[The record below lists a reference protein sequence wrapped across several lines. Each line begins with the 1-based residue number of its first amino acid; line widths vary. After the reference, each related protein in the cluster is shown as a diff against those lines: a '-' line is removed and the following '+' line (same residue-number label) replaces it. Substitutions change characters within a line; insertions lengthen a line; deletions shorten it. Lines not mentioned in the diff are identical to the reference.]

1 MIRTLQYRS
10 TRPIDCGCLPQDI
23 LICVYPDLTNDTVE
37 IVGYIEGQLTN
48 VHLVNGRINQ
58 VNQPCL
64 APKEFCY
71 TLQYDDSQLISYDED
86 TDIAED
92 PLVQDDIEGFMCQD
106 CMFDYIR
113 SVIPDPCPACP
124 VCTELLDYTVT
135 TVGNIN
141 AGQAVEA
148 PNGFIYQPRSI
159 SSGSHGFYKFD
170 PVLLTYSLVGTAV
183 ITATATAY
191 RYCVLASNGF
201 IYASPEAGSPII
213 LKLDPAT
220 DTVTTI
226 DFSALVALGISPWCT
241 EVHEYNGFLYFLPG
255 RSRYLVRLDLS
266 DDSVAV
272 FDITGSNA
280 GAGRNIHETGFFNTV
295 NDSLYMLPG
304 NSTAFT
310 TSLRKFDTSSA
321 VVTTISSSFSGR
333 MWRTSKWSEDLQ
345 RGIGFTP
352 FISGSTG
359 MEPHIEVNPAADT
372 FVLQSPGIMP
382 ANPSWFT
389 GHQIIEMPDGY
400 WIMAP
405 GESNAN
411 LMFRFHPSDV
421 LGTLTVRYIPEKVGT
436 APRFFGAIL
445 HSNGSVYFLPGGPS
459 STAGNL
465 VLVLTP

>member
-37 IVGYIEGQLTN
+37 IVGYIEGQLTS

-92 PLVQDDIEGFMCQD
+92 PLEQDDIEGFMCKD

-113 SVIPDPCPACP
+113 SVIPDLC
-124 VCTELLDYTVT
+124 ELAPYEVT
-135 TVGNIN
+135 TLASPVN

-159 SSGSHGFYKFD
+159 SSGTHGFYKFD
-170 PVLLTYSLVGTAV
+170 PDLLTYSLIGTAV

-201 IYASPEAGSPII
+201 IYASPESGNAII
-213 LKLDPAT
+213 LKVDPS
-220 DTVTTI
+220 DDSVTTI

-241 EVHEYNGFLYFLPG
+241 EVHEYNGFLYFLPA

-272 FDITGSNA
+272 FDISGGNA

-310 TSLRKFDTSSA
+310 NSLRKFDVSTQ
-321 VVTTISSSFSGR
+321 VVTTLSSAFSSR
-333 MWRTSKWSEDLQ
+333 MWRTSKWSEALQ
-345 RGIGFTP
+345 RGIGLTAWV
-352 FISGSTG
+352 SGSTG
-359 MEPHIEVNPAADT
+359 VEPHIIVNPADDT
-372 FVLQSPGIMP
+372 FVVQSPGFLN

-389 GHQIIEMPDGY
+389 GHAIIEMPDGY
-400 WIMAP
+400 WFMIP
-405 GESNAN
+405 GETNSNF
-411 LMFRFHPSDV
+411 LYRFDPSDM
-421 LGTLTVRYIPEKVGT
+421 LATLTVRYIPEKT
-436 APRFFGAIL
+436 SRFFGGLL
-445 HSNGSVYFLPGGPS
+445 HSNGRVYMLPGGAS
-459 STAGNL
+459 VNSGDQ
-465 VLVLTP
+465 VLVMTP